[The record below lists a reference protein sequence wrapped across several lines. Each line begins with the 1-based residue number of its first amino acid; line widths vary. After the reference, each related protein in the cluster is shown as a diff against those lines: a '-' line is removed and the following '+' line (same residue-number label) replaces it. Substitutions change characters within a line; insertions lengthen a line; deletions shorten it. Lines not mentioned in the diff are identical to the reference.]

1 MPPPGGFFMPFSMPR
16 QRNFIAN
23 CMKYSLS
30 PRKFQPEIATVL
42 ASSSRY
48 PLINHQYRLTDC
60 SQFNQLCAK
69 ATTASNSRIAVQP
82 ASEMSSARLID
93 FISIVM
99 KFKDF

>member
-48 PLINHQYRLTDC
+48 PLINHQYRLTNC

-69 ATTASNSRIAVQP
+69 AATASHSRNTVNTPNEI
-82 ASEMSSARLID
+82 SSARLSD
-93 FISIVM
+93 FMASNM
-99 KFKDF
+99 KCKEF